1 MKQDA
6 GFKLKIIFSYLLLVA
21 LALGSG
27 WYVYKHVYPFLFQ
40 NEDSRE
46 EILERSLLIS
56 NSISLLYEAEWLGTR
71 FIQDPKEENYNLYRH
86 ALNKVD
92 TILDSLSRATP
103 VERQKKILQEIDS
116 LLAGKET
123 DLMEV

>member
-56 NSISLLYEAEWLGTR
+56 NSISLLYETE
-71 FIQDPKEENYNLYRH
+71 
-86 ALNKVD
+86 
-92 TILDSLSRATP
+92 
-103 VERQKKILQEIDS
+103 
-116 LLAGKET
+116 
-123 DLMEV
+123 